1 MKVLLVN
8 GSPHEN
14 GCTNRALK
22 EIQAQLTKEEI
33 ESEIFWIGTKIQGCV
48 GCFSCTQTGECVFDD
63 NLSVFLDKAKYADGF
78 IFGSAVY
85 FGSSTGSISAFM
97 DRLFFSGG
105 RYLEYKPVASV
116 VSCRRGGASEAFAQ
130 MNMYYMMTNMPV
142 ISSQYWNQVHGMS
155 PSDVEQD
162 AEGLQTM
169 RTLGS
174 NMAWILK
181 CIENGKKNGIEKPK
195 REAPISTNFIR

>member
-1 MKVLLVN
+1 MKVILVN
-8 GSPHEN
+8 GSPHKN
-14 GCTNRALK
+14 GCTNRALD
-22 EIQAQLTKEEI
+22 EVQTQLTKEGI
-33 ESEIFWIGTKIQGCV
+33 ESEIFWIGTKVQGCT
-48 GCFSCTQTGECVFDD
+48 GCFSCMQTGNCVFSDI
-63 NLSVFLDKAKYADGF
+63 LSEFLDKAKDADGF

-85 FGSSTGSISAFM
+85 FGSATGSITAFM
-97 DRLFFSGG
+97 DRLFFSSG

-130 MNMYYMMTNMPV
+130 LNMYYTMTNMPV
-142 ISSQYWNQVHGMS
+142 ISSQYWNQVHGFT
-155 PSDVEQD
+155 PDEVEQD

-181 CIENGKKNGIEKPK
+181 CIETGKQNGIERPE
-195 REAPISTNFIR
+195 REAPVLTSFIR